1 MDGEVQKVVVLVDSA
16 SVGCWMTGLPV
27 PDMILEFTFCKCRHV
42 CQLPSCEC
50 MASRLKCTGECSL
63 RECSSMKEDDPLV
76 ELEEQDESDED
87 DSDENDDE

>member
-1 MDGEVQKVVVLVDSA
+1 MDGGSTESGGTGGFCI
-16 SVGCWMTGLPV
+16 SWMTGLPA
-27 PDMILEFTFCKCRHV
+27 PDMILEFTSCKCRHV

-50 MASRLKCTGECSL
+50 MASRLKCTDECSL
-63 RECSSMKEDDPLV
+63 RECSYMKEDDPLV